1 MRLYELG
8 EDELIERLVRR
19 FQLGQQV
26 QGIVVGVGDDAAVLD
41 LKGSEG
47 YLIIT
52 TDMLSERV
60 DFLLDRVTPYQ
71 LGWKSVAVNI
81 SDIAAMGGIPTWTLI
96 SIGLRDTTPVS
107 FVDDLYNGMTKCARK
122 FNSFVIGG
130 DTNSVRGDAVIS
142 VCQMGFVEPH
152 HVAVRSGARV
162 GDKILVTG
170 WLGNSRAGLEL
181 LLKLGL
187 DKAAQLHA
195 NLVESHLMPM
205 PRVYEARAAVKTG
218 KVHAMMD
225 LSDGLGSDLR
235 KLCKASKVGAKIY
248 ADRLPISD
256 DLVKAA
262 ASLGEDAVR
271 LATSGG
277 EDFELLIVTGE
288 ADVDTVKSA
297 VETETGTLVTE
308 IGEMVSEGIE
318 LIHPNGSSELL
329 RDGWEHFRVK

>member
-1 MRLYELG
+1 MRLCEIG

-19 FQLGQQV
+19 FQLDQQV

-41 LKGSEG
+41 LKGSED

-107 FVDDLYNGMTKCARK
+107 FVEDLYKGMTECALK
-122 FNSFVIGG
+122 FNSIIIGG
-130 DTNSVRGDAVIS
+130 DTNSVKGDAVIS
-142 VCQMGFVEPH
+142 VCQMGFVEPPH
-152 HVAVRSGARV
+152 IAVRSGAQV

-187 DKAAQLHA
+187 DEATQLHGK
-195 NLVESHLMPM
+195 LVESHLMPM
-205 PRVYEARAAVKTG
+205 PRVCEARAAVKTG

-235 KLCKASKVGAKIY
+235 KLCKASKVGARIY
-248 ADRLPISD
+248 ADRIPISD

-262 ASLGEDAVR
+262 ANLGEDAVR
-271 LATSGG
+271 LAASGG

-288 ADVDTVKSA
+288 ADVDTVKSV
-297 VETETGTLVTE
+297 VERETGTLVTE
-308 IGEMVSEGIE
+308 MGEIIPEGIE
-318 LIHPNGSSELL
+318 LVHPDGASEPLG
-329 RDGWEHFRVK
+329 DGWEHFRVK